1 MLSDEDYKPNFGVL
15 SYGNNRLLFEYLI
28 DEFLTKDDYKVY
40 RLPALFNNKIKK
52 NILFDLM
59 NDNNV
64 NLINRNSY
72 FQWYNLDNL
81 HKFIFDTCEMERC
94 VFNVF
99 TEPLKSLEIIELF
112 PQHKDKIPYSMGG
125 VVYNY
130 KTNLTESGY
139 IQTAEEVLNEIK
151 QLVDEISSK

>member
-1 MLSDEDYKPNFGVL
+1 
-15 SYGNNRLLFEYLI
+15 
-28 DEFLTKDDYKVY
+28 
-40 RLPALFNNKIKK
+40 
-52 NILFDLM
+52 
-59 NDNNV
+59 
-64 NLINRNSY
+64 
-72 FQWYNLDNL
+72 
-81 HKFIFDTCEMERC
+81 MERC